1 ASAADTSRARNSS
14 CRVSSPLRHSSRL
27 PCHSVRASLALARTS
42 PACSAVAPR
51 AVRIRS
57 RSTSAGARRPVSIL
71 LILLCDMEQRRAN
84 RSPERPAVRRNSR
97 SICPSSPEAAARS
110 SGSRDTLRLYVG
122 RERDTRLDRDS
133 LPLPIDDRVLVDEFA
148 VDLSAVRPVVEP
160 DDPSLIEQPKIE
172 IRNLQVRLRQ
182 VENTDVFTCGDVS
195 RNTPGE
201 LVPLVVRQRLTDDT
215 DPPDVLSV
223 SPISLHSF
231 MPPDVV

>member
-1 ASAADTSRARNSS
+1 
-14 CRVSSPLRHSSRL
+14 
-27 PCHSVRASLALARTS
+27 
-42 PACSAVAPR
+42 SAVAPR

-71 LILLCDMEQRRAN
+71 LCDMEPRQAN
-84 RSPERPAVRRNSR
+84 RSSDRPAGRGSSR

-201 LVPLVVRQRLTDDT
+201 LVPLIVRQRLTDDT

-223 SPISLHSF
+223 SPISLHSL
-231 MPPDVV
+231 MPPDVVCLRLGLATKKSGETVGFLGHCVGGL